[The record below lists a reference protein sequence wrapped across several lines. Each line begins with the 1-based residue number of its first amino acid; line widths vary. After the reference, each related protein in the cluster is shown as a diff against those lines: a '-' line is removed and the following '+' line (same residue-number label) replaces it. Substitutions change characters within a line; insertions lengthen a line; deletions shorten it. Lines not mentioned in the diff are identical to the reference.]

1 MNKGNLGS
9 VRLVPCCVCVFWG
22 GRGLIS
28 RSVLMWVLRGLVTG
42 EFALLSLHYHIL
54 LQILGFRFSL
64 KVREDR
70 HPVHTSI

>member
-1 MNKGNLGS
+1 M
-9 VRLVPCCVCVFWG
+9 CVCFGEVG
-22 GRGLIS
+22 GLYPGLCLLGYVRG
-28 RSVLMWVLRGLVTG
+28 GEGEGGELVTG

-54 LQILGFRFSL
+54 LQILGFRFSI